1 MESPTRPD
9 DAVRTEAPEQ
19 RPAEKPAR
27 KKLSPNILLLT
38 IAAVVICFTLIF
50 LSLPKKKAEPQID
63 VTVTLTRIVNTSD
76 LATSVF
82 DYKGIAEVPNQKKP
96 ENIDYYIL
104 YEASV
109 YAGIDFSQVKFTE
122 DKASKTITA
131 TLPEVKVL
139 DTVVDPS
146 SMDFI
151 FQNKKADNVSV
162 TSVALTACEND
173 IQQEC
178 TTDSAILEVARMN
191 AENAIRALAEP
202 VIQNVAPD
210 HTLVIENTVQEPADS
225 TATEEGSVDDET

>member
-1 MESPTRPD
+1 MESPTNLEEPIQ
-9 DAVRTEAPEQ
+9 TEESEQ
-19 RPAEKPAR
+19 RPDPKPAR

-38 IAAVVICFTLIF
+38 IAAVVICVTLIF
-50 LSLPKKKAEPQID
+50 LNLPKKEAEPQID
-63 VTVTLTRIVNTSD
+63 ITVTLTKIVNTSD

-96 ENIDYYIL
+96 EKIDYYIL
-104 YEASV
+104 YKASV

-146 SMDFI
+146 SMEFM

-162 TSVALTACEND
+162 TSVALTACETD

-178 TTDSAILEVARMN
+178 TTDSAILDVARMN

-210 HTLVIENTVQEPADS
+210 HTLEIENTAAAPAESADS
-225 TATEEGSVDDET
+225 EEGSVDDES